1 MVRFMNKGLKS
12 HNYHGDEKISDL
24 LDVGCFAELMQLFTF
39 HTRNFANY
47 SPNGLTHLLQKL
59 TIQQGITRP
68 TDFSS
73 VISMQHTRIKELFL
87 TMEIILE
94 SFHKA
99 KGSFPEYFV
108 DFIEDI
114 NDSFLI
120 HKVPLQIRYI
130 PQKEEFYVEK
140 IISPEISEKIKETL
154 ENFSKEEKVFEDFK
168 DAIKKYSGGDFESSI
183 ERCCVAIEDYLCVI
197 LDKKTCSS
205 VDSYYKEVAKKLKI
219 PNDLDNR
226 FSNIIGYIHS
236 HRSHPKHGS
245 QKKKEI
251 KDLELITEVII
262 QFTMVILNYLKKK
275 NEKC

>member
-1 MVRFMNKGLKS
+1 MVRFINKGLKS
-12 HNYHGDEKISDL
+12 HNYYGDEKISDL
-24 LDVGCFAELMQLFTF
+24 LNVGCFAELMQLFAF

-47 SPNGLTHLLQKL
+47 SSNELTHLLQKL

-87 TMEIILE
+87 TIEIILE

-108 DFIEDI
+108 DFVEDI
-114 NDSFLI
+114 NDLFLI
-120 HKVPLQIRYI
+120 HKVSLQIRYI

-140 IISPEISEKIKETL
+140 IISSEISERIKITL

-168 DAIKKYSGGDFESSI
+168 EAIKQYSGGDYESSI
-183 ERCCVAIEDYLCVI
+183 ERCCVTIEDYLCII
-197 LDKKTCSS
+197 LDKKTCPSI
-205 VDSYYKEVAKKLKI
+205 DSYYKKVAKKLEI
-219 PNDLDNR
+219 PEDLENR
-226 FSNIIGYIHS
+226 FSNIISYIHNY
-236 HRSHPKHGS
+236 RSSPRHGS

-251 KDLELITEVII
+251 EDLELVNEVII
-262 QFTMVILNYLKKK
+262 QFTMAILNYLKNK
-275 NEKC
+275 NEN